1 MKLRKQIFFLF
12 ELNAS
17 KGAPFWQAF
26 YSLVLQTL
34 PKNTWAFLVLN
45 INIFLSLSL
54 SAIEPLI

>member
-26 YSLVLQTL
+26 YLLVQQILS
-34 PKNTWAFLVLN
+34 KNTWAFLVPN
-45 INIFLSLSL
+45 MNVFLSLSL
-54 SAIEPLI
+54 LLSH